1 MSTINERLRRVGD
14 KTAEIRRR
22 MGNLSARV
30 YVRLLGN
37 DQWQEIPAWQID
49 NSGADSGG
57 ADSQG
62 FVGEKF
68 EYSYTVKVNR
78 TWLETNRNYVRKAVY
93 GLMLRPVACTA
104 PEPNVLK
111 PLDGKHYFLQGKS
124 VVVMKTKDGL
134 PTGLNHGGLY
144 TVGSV
149 GADRFSLTVP
159 FSQYAYQ
166 FVVGVLTPVTLI
178 DVVAQDR
185 DKHADLKIKEINII
199 GN

>member
-37 DQWQEIPAWQID
+37 DQWQEIPTWQID

-104 PEPNVLK
+104 IEANVLK

-166 FVVGVLTPVTLI
+166 FVVGVLTSVTLI